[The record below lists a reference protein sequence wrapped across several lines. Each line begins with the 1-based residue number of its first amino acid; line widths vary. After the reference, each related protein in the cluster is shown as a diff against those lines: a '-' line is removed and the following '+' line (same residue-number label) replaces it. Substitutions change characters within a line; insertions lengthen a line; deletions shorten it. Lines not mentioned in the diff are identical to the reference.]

1 MSVSISP
8 FLKKALMLDAVV
20 SGAAAALMLFGAG
33 LLADLLALPEPLLRW
48 AGAALVPFVAL
59 LLMVGT
65 RDAAPRGLISAIAVA
80 NVLWVLASIL
90 VLVGGVASPNAL
102 GYVFVLAQAAAVALF
117 AELQFIGLRRSSPLR
132 A

>member
-1 MSVSISP
+1 MSVSISR
-8 FLKKALMLDAVV
+8 FLKNALMFDAAV
-20 SGAAAALMLFGAG
+20 SGAAAALMLFGAPI
-33 LLADLLALPEPLLRW
+33 LADLLALPEPLLRW

-59 LLMVGT
+59 LLIVGN
-65 RDAAPRGLISAIAVA
+65 RDTAPKALISAIAII
-80 NVLWVLASIL
+80 NVLWVIASVL

-117 AELQFIGLRRSSPLR
+117 AELQFIGLRRSAPIR